1 MDAKV
6 INTNTLTSQL
16 KTHAI
21 LRRFNPCNYS
31 SHTSAAAVYSSCA
44 LVVLL
49 AVGGVAYVQDLVVE
63 DIVTCSLSSHLPSF
77 TPRCHVRRHQISLL
91 IPNLV
96 RQSFKWPT
104 ELGSPPSTTTHLQR
118 HH

>member
-1 MDAKV
+1 VNPKKKPQIV
-6 INTNTLTSQL
+6 SQPLTPPLLQ
-16 KTHAI
+16 
-21 LRRFNPCNYS
+21 
-31 SHTSAAAVYSSCA
+31 VYSSCA
-44 LVVLL
+44 PVVLL
-49 AVGGVAYVQDLVVE
+49 AVSGVAYVQDLVVE
-63 DIVTCSLSSHLPSF
+63 DIVTAVVFALAVVHPC
-77 TPRCHVRRHQISLL
+77 CHVRRHQISLL